1 MRQNARMNGQKGP
14 VGGCSTGRP
23 SRLSAVSVPSIAVC
37 RPVVWRFT
45 FPPGQGGQ
53 SALWIPIFR
62 SEWAGVQR
70 AAHLDSLPYPFPR
83 LPYAAPWSG
92 GLRSRQGKGD
102 RALYGFR
109 FSRREFTSGRQPGG
123 PAIVARHGTS
133 LLAVI
138 PPDSPWLAIAHEP
151 AL

>member
-1 MRQNARMNGQKGP
+1 MAKKGQ
-14 VGGCSTGRP
+14 
-23 SRLSAVSVPSIAVC
+23 L
-37 RPVVWRFT
+37 
-45 FPPGQGGQ
+45 
-53 SALWIPIFR
+53 
-62 SEWAGVQR
+62 AGVQR
-70 AAHLDSLPYPFPR
+70 GTHLDSLPYPFPR
-83 LPYAAPWSG
+83 SIAVCRPIVWRFTFPP
-92 GLRSRQGKGD
+92 RQGD

-109 FSRREFTSGRQPGG
+109 FSRREFTSGGQPDG

>member
-1 MRQNARMNGQKGP
+1 MAKKGQ
-14 VGGCSTGRP
+14 
-23 SRLSAVSVPSIAVC
+23 L
-37 RPVVWRFT
+37 
-45 FPPGQGGQ
+45 
-53 SALWIPIFR
+53 
-62 SEWAGVQR
+62 AGVQR

-138 PPDSPWLAIAHEP
+138 PPDSPWLAIADRTGRLYGFRFSRREFTSGRQPGGPAIVARHGTSLLAVIPPDSPWLAIAHEP